1 MRLVVAGGE
10 AVVGLDSSLLYNRL
24 SPKIAFLISFSCSKT
39 KRATIALN
47 IAVDGNLM
55 LVADFKRSKTLF
67 KSESIYTVARRES
80 RIL

>member
-1 MRLVVAGGE
+1 M
-10 AVVGLDSSLLYNRL
+10 LDSSILYSKL

-47 IAVDGNLM
+47 IAVDGNLI